1 MHRTRT
7 TFSMSSTQLCARHA
21 GVPTIVGC
29 IYMQASC
36 GEANTPMC
44 GPQITPRVGSIAG
57 SRHRWSEGETV
68 DGDAQSCRR
77 RIMRRLLAAERCSPI
92 RWAADTRVK
101 LGRLECLAEEDMLL
115 MNHLVKR
122 LESAL
127 IRQAV
132 SLVEGSSC
140 VWYRRA
146 ATQEAMPF
154 RAPATRRHPAM
165 AGGCA
170 SRLAVRRCSV
180 ALQRKVAGLLRAMNE
195 SCT

>member
-1 MHRTRT
+1 MRKACW
-7 TFSMSSTQLCARHA
+7 STYYSRLYLHA
-21 GVPTIVGC
+21 GKLRR
-29 IYMQASC
+29 
-36 GEANTPMC
+36 GEYSDVWAADHS
-44 GPQITPRVGSIAG
+44 Q
-57 SRHRWSEGETV
+57 SRDLCRQQSLLERTGGETV

>member
-1 MHRTRT
+1 MH
-7 TFSMSSTQLCARHA
+7 
-21 GVPTIVGC
+21 
-29 IYMQASC
+29 ASC
-36 GEANTPMC
+36 GESEYSDEWDADHS
-44 GPQITPRVGSIAG
+44 Q
-57 SRHRWSEGETV
+57 SRDLCRQQSPLERTGGETV

-101 LGRLECLAEEDMLL
+101 LGRLEGLADEDMLL

-132 SLVEGSSC
+132 SLVEGSS
-140 VWYRRA
+140 RA
-146 ATQEAMPF
+146 ATQKAMPF
-154 RAPATRRHPAM
+154 WAPATRRHPAM

-170 SRLAVRRCSV
+170 SSGAPVQRRLAVEGSKCKVVEGDERELHV
-180 ALQRKVAGLLRAMNE
+180 TGAMKQVHAGALSSPPPSLGKQ
-195 SCT
+195 STTS